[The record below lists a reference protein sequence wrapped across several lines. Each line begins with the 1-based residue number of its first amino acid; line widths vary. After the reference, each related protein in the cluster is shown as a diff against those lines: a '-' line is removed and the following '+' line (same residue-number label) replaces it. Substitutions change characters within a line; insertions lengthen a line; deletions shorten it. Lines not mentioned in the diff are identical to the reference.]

1 MIYLDNAASTKPRKE
16 VIEEMIRVMNNEYA
30 NPDAIHEYA
39 HKTLLNMKNQK
50 EKMARLLG
58 LNSKEIYFTAG
69 GSDGNNIIIQGIV
82 EANSR
87 NKKHLITTK
96 IEHSSVYE
104 IFRNYEKEG
113 YEVDYLDV
121 SEYGEVDV
129 EQLER
134 LIREDTILV
143 SIIAVNSEIGIIQDL
158 EKISKIIKNKNK
170 EAYFHTDFVQGLG
183 HTKVDFSKLEIDAIT
198 ITSHKINGPKGI
210 GAIYIN
216 KNVKIKEIMYG
227 TNKENGIIKRTLPT
241 ELIFGFIKAIEMA
254 YNNYEKEVKYIY
266 ELKKYFI
273 EQLKKNIDKIR
284 INSLLELEKSTP
296 TILNVSFGGVKGE
309 VLTSFLGMYEI
320 YVSTGSACSSR
331 RGNSRI
337 IESLGVPNEQV
348 EGAIRFSFSI
358 DNTVEEVDI
367 VIQKLIE
374 CVTQIRMMKY

>member
-58 LNSKEIYFTAG
+58 LNSKEMYFTAG

-170 EAYFHTDFVQGLG
+170 ETYFHTDFVQGLG

-273 EQLKKNIDKIR
+273 EQLKENIDKIR

-374 CVTQIRMMKY
+374 CVTQIRMMK

>member
-16 VIEEMIRVMNNEYA
+16 VIEEMIRVLNNEYA

-58 LNSKEIYFTAG
+58 LNSKEMYFTAG

-170 EAYFHTDFVQGLG
+170 ETYFHTDFVQGLG

-227 TNKENGIIKRTLPT
+227 TNKENGMVKRTLPT
-241 ELIFGFIKAIEMA
+241 ELIFGFIKAIEIA
-254 YNNYEKEVKYIY
+254 YNNYEKEVKSIY

-374 CVTQIRMMKY
+374 CVTQIRMMK

>member
-227 TNKENGIIKRTLPT
+227 TNKENGMVKRTLPT

-254 YNNYEKEVKYIY
+254 YNNYEKEVKSIY

-374 CVTQIRMMKY
+374 CVTQIRMMK

>member
-58 LNSKEIYFTAG
+58 LNSKEMYFTAG

-170 EAYFHTDFVQGLG
+170 ETYFHTDFVQGLG

-227 TNKENGIIKRTLPT
+227 TNKENGMVKRTLPT
-241 ELIFGFIKAIEMA
+241 ELIFGFIKAIEIA
-254 YNNYEKEVKYIY
+254 YNNYEKEVKSIY

-296 TILNVSFGGVKGE
+296 TILNVSFGGVKGV

-374 CVTQIRMMKY
+374 CVTQIRMMK

>member
-58 LNSKEIYFTAG
+58 LNSKEMYFTAG

-170 EAYFHTDFVQGLG
+170 ETYFHTDFVQGLG
-183 HTKVDFSKLEIDAIT
+183 HTKVDFSKLEIDEIT

-227 TNKENGIIKRTLPT
+227 TNKENGMVKRTLPT
-241 ELIFGFIKAIEMA
+241 ELIFGFIKAIEIA
-254 YNNYEKEVKYIY
+254 YNNYEKEVKSIY

-374 CVTQIRMMKY
+374 CVTQIRMMK

>member
-227 TNKENGIIKRTLPT
+227 TNKENGMVKRTLPT
-241 ELIFGFIKAIEMA
+241 ELIFGFIKAIEIA

-273 EQLKKNIDKIR
+273 EQLKENIDKIR

-358 DNTVEEVDI
+358 DNTVEEVDV

-374 CVTQIRMMKY
+374 CVAQIRMMK

>member
-170 EAYFHTDFVQGLG
+170 ETYFHTDFVQGLG

-254 YNNYEKEVKYIY
+254 YNTYEKEVKYIY

-273 EQLKKNIDKIR
+273 EQLKENIDKIR

-374 CVTQIRMMKY
+374 CVTQIRMMK

>member
-58 LNSKEIYFTAG
+58 LNSKEMYFTAG

-170 EAYFHTDFVQGLG
+170 ETYFHTDFVQGLG

-227 TNKENGIIKRTLPT
+227 TNKENGMVKRTLPT
-241 ELIFGFIKAIEMA
+241 ELIFGFMKAIEIA
-254 YNNYEKEVKYIY
+254 YNNYEKEVKSIY

-374 CVTQIRMMKY
+374 CVTQIRMMK

>member
-69 GSDGNNIIIQGIV
+69 GSDGNNITIQGIV

-170 EAYFHTDFVQGLG
+170 ETYFHTDFVQGLG
-183 HTKVDFSKLEIDAIT
+183 HTKVEFSKLEIDAIT

-227 TNKENGIIKRTLPT
+227 TNKENGMVKRTLPT
-241 ELIFGFIKAIEMA
+241 ELIFGFMKAIEIA

-273 EQLKKNIDKIR
+273 EQLKENIDKIR

-296 TILNVSFGGVKGE
+296 TILNVSFVGVKGE

-374 CVTQIRMMKY
+374 CVTQIRMMK

>member
-273 EQLKKNIDKIR
+273 EQLKENIDKIR

-374 CVTQIRMMKY
+374 CVTQIRMMK

>member
-58 LNSKEIYFTAG
+58 LNSKEMYFTAG
-69 GSDGNNIIIQGIV
+69 GSDGNNITIQGIV

-170 EAYFHTDFVQGLG
+170 ETYFHTDFVQGLG
-183 HTKVDFSKLEIDAIT
+183 HTKVEFSKLEIDAIT

-227 TNKENGIIKRTLPT
+227 TNKENGMVKRTLPT
-241 ELIFGFIKAIEMA
+241 ELIFGFMKAIEIA

-273 EQLKKNIDKIR
+273 EQLKENIDKIR

-296 TILNVSFGGVKGE
+296 TILNVSFVGVKGE

-374 CVTQIRMMKY
+374 CVTQIRMMK

>member
-58 LNSKEIYFTAG
+58 LNSKEMYFTAG

-170 EAYFHTDFVQGLG
+170 ETYFHTDFVQGLG

-241 ELIFGFIKAIEMA
+241 ELIFGFIKAIEIA
-254 YNNYEKEVKYIY
+254 YNNYEKEVKSIY

-273 EQLKKNIDKIR
+273 EQLKENIDKIR

-358 DNTVEEVDI
+358 DNTVEEVDV

-374 CVTQIRMMKY
+374 CVAQIRMMK

>member
-58 LNSKEIYFTAG
+58 LNSKEMYFTAG

-170 EAYFHTDFVQGLG
+170 ETYFHTDFVQGLG

-254 YNNYEKEVKYIY
+254 YNNYEKEVKSIY

-273 EQLKKNIDKIR
+273 EQLKENIDKIR

-374 CVTQIRMMKY
+374 CVTQIRMMK

>member
-16 VIEEMIRVMNNEYA
+16 VIEEMVRVMNNEYA

-87 NKKHLITTK
+87 NRKHLITTK

-121 SEYGEVDV
+121 SEYGEVDA
-129 EQLER
+129 EQLAR

-170 EAYFHTDFVQGLG
+170 ETYFHTDFVQGLG
-183 HTKVDFSKLEIDAIT
+183 HTKVDFSKLEVDAIT

-210 GAIYIN
+210 GAIYVN

-227 TNKENGIIKRTLPT
+227 TNKENGMVKRTLPT
-241 ELIFGFIKAIEMA
+241 ELIFGFIKAIEIA
-254 YNNYEKEVKYIY
+254 YNNYEKEVKSIY

-374 CVTQIRMMKY
+374 CVTQIRMMK

>member
-69 GSDGNNIIIQGIV
+69 GSDGNNITIQGIV

-170 EAYFHTDFVQGLG
+170 ETYFHTDFVQGLG
-183 HTKVDFSKLEIDAIT
+183 HTKVEFSKLEIDAIT

-227 TNKENGIIKRTLPT
+227 TNKENGMVKRTLPT
-241 ELIFGFIKAIEMA
+241 ELIFGFMKAIEIA

-296 TILNVSFGGVKGE
+296 TILNVSFVGVKGE

-374 CVTQIRMMKY
+374 CVTQIRMMK

>member
-58 LNSKEIYFTAG
+58 LNSKEMYFTAG

-358 DNTVEEVDI
+358 DNTVEEVDV

-374 CVTQIRMMKY
+374 CVTQIRMMK

>member
-58 LNSKEIYFTAG
+58 LNSKEMYFTAG

-227 TNKENGIIKRTLPT
+227 TNKENGMVKRTLPT
-241 ELIFGFIKAIEMA
+241 ELIFGFIKAIEIA

-273 EQLKKNIDKIR
+273 EQLKENIDKIR

-358 DNTVEEVDI
+358 DNTVEEVDV

-374 CVTQIRMMKY
+374 CVAQIRMMK

>member
-58 LNSKEIYFTAG
+58 LNSKEMYFTAG

-170 EAYFHTDFVQGLG
+170 ETYFHTDFVQGLG
-183 HTKVDFSKLEIDAIT
+183 HTKVEFSKLEIDAIT

-227 TNKENGIIKRTLPT
+227 TNKENGMVKRTLPT
-241 ELIFGFIKAIEMA
+241 ELIFGFMKAIEIA

-273 EQLKKNIDKIR
+273 EQLKENIDKIR

-296 TILNVSFGGVKGE
+296 TILNVSFVGVKGE

-358 DNTVEEVDI
+358 ENTVEEVDI

-374 CVTQIRMMKY
+374 CVTQIRMMK

>member
-16 VIEEMIRVMNNEYA
+16 VIDEMIRVMNNEYA

-69 GSDGNNIIIQGIV
+69 GSDGNNITIQGIV

-170 EAYFHTDFVQGLG
+170 ETYFHTDFVQGLG

-227 TNKENGIIKRTLPT
+227 TNKENGMVKRTLPT
-241 ELIFGFIKAIEMA
+241 ELIFGFMKAIEIA

-273 EQLKKNIDKIR
+273 EQLKENIDKIR

-374 CVTQIRMMKY
+374 CVTQIRMMK

>member
-58 LNSKEIYFTAG
+58 LNSKEMYFTAG

-170 EAYFHTDFVQGLG
+170 ETYFHTDFVQGLG

-227 TNKENGIIKRTLPT
+227 TNKENGMVKRTLPT
-241 ELIFGFIKAIEMA
+241 ELIFGFIKAIEIA
-254 YNNYEKEVKYIY
+254 YNNYEKEVKSIY

-374 CVTQIRMMKY
+374 CVTQIRMMK

>member
-358 DNTVEEVDI
+358 DNTVEEVDV

-374 CVTQIRMMKY
+374 CVTQIRMMK

>member
-58 LNSKEIYFTAG
+58 LNSKEMYFTAG

-170 EAYFHTDFVQGLG
+170 ETYFHTDFVQGLG

-227 TNKENGIIKRTLPT
+227 TNKENGMVKRTLPT
-241 ELIFGFIKAIEMA
+241 ELIFGFMKAIEIA

-273 EQLKKNIDKIR
+273 EQLKENIDKIR

-374 CVTQIRMMKY
+374 CVAQIRMMK

>member
-58 LNSKEIYFTAG
+58 LNSKEMYFTAG

-170 EAYFHTDFVQGLG
+170 ETYFHTDFVQGLG

-374 CVTQIRMMKY
+374 CVTQIRMMK

>member
-58 LNSKEIYFTAG
+58 LNSKEMYFTAG
-69 GSDGNNIIIQGIV
+69 GSDGNNITIQGIV

-170 EAYFHTDFVQGLG
+170 ETYFHTDFVQGLG

-227 TNKENGIIKRTLPT
+227 TNKENGMVKRTLPT
-241 ELIFGFIKAIEMA
+241 ELIFGFMKAIEIA

-273 EQLKKNIDKIR
+273 EQLKENIDKIR
-284 INSLLELEKSTP
+284 INSFLELEKSTP

-374 CVTQIRMMKY
+374 CVTQIRMMK

>member
-170 EAYFHTDFVQGLG
+170 ETYFHTDFVQGLG

-227 TNKENGIIKRTLPT
+227 TNKENGMVKRTLPT

-273 EQLKKNIDKIR
+273 EQLKENIDKIR

-358 DNTVEEVDI
+358 DNTVEEVDV

-374 CVTQIRMMKY
+374 CVAQIRMMK

>member
-58 LNSKEIYFTAG
+58 LNSKEMYFTAG

-170 EAYFHTDFVQGLG
+170 ETYFHTDFVQGLG

-227 TNKENGIIKRTLPT
+227 TNKENGMVKRTLPT
-241 ELIFGFIKAIEMA
+241 ELIFGFIKAIEIA
-254 YNNYEKEVKYIY
+254 YNNYEKEVKSIY

-273 EQLKKNIDKIR
+273 EQLKENIDKIR

-296 TILNVSFGGVKGE
+296 TILNVSFVGVKGE

-374 CVTQIRMMKY
+374 CVTQIRMMK

>member
-69 GSDGNNIIIQGIV
+69 GSDGNNITIQGIV

-170 EAYFHTDFVQGLG
+170 ETYFHTDFVQGLG

-227 TNKENGIIKRTLPT
+227 TNKENGMVKRTLPT
-241 ELIFGFIKAIEMA
+241 ELIFGFMKAIEIA

-374 CVTQIRMMKY
+374 CVTQIRMMK

>member
-58 LNSKEIYFTAG
+58 LNSKEMYFTAG

-227 TNKENGIIKRTLPT
+227 TNKENGMVKRTLPT
-241 ELIFGFIKAIEMA
+241 ELIFGFIKAIEIA
-254 YNNYEKEVKYIY
+254 YNNYEKEVKSIY

-296 TILNVSFGGVKGE
+296 TILNVSFGGV
-309 VLTSFLGMYEI
+309 
-320 YVSTGSACSSR
+320 
-331 RGNSRI
+331 
-337 IESLGVPNEQV
+337 
-348 EGAIRFSFSI
+348 
-358 DNTVEEVDI
+358 
-367 VIQKLIE
+367 
-374 CVTQIRMMKY
+374 

>member
-58 LNSKEIYFTAG
+58 LNSKEMYFTAG

-170 EAYFHTDFVQGLG
+170 ETYFHTDFVQGLG

-284 INSLLELEKSTP
+284 INSLLELEKSTT

-358 DNTVEEVDI
+358 DNTVEEVDV

-374 CVTQIRMMKY
+374 CVAQIRMMK

>member
-58 LNSKEIYFTAG
+58 LNSKEMYFTAG

-170 EAYFHTDFVQGLG
+170 ETYFHTDFVQGLG

-227 TNKENGIIKRTLPT
+227 TNKENGMVKRTLPT

-254 YNNYEKEVKYIY
+254 YNNYEKEVKSIY

-374 CVTQIRMMKY
+374 CVTQIRMMK

>member
-16 VIEEMIRVMNNEYA
+16 VIDEMIRVMNNEYA

-69 GSDGNNIIIQGIV
+69 GSDGNNITIQGIV

-170 EAYFHTDFVQGLG
+170 ETYFHTDFVQGLG
-183 HTKVDFSKLEIDAIT
+183 HTKVEFSKLEIDAIT

-227 TNKENGIIKRTLPT
+227 TNKENGMVKRTLPT
-241 ELIFGFIKAIEMA
+241 ELIFGFMKAIEIA

-273 EQLKKNIDKIR
+273 EQLKENIDKIR

-296 TILNVSFGGVKGE
+296 TILNVSFVGVKGE

-358 DNTVEEVDI
+358 ENTVEEVDI

-374 CVTQIRMMKY
+374 CVTQIRMMK

>member
-58 LNSKEIYFTAG
+58 LNSKEMYFTAG

-227 TNKENGIIKRTLPT
+227 TNKENGMVKRTLPT
-241 ELIFGFIKAIEMA
+241 ELIFGFIKAIEIA

-273 EQLKKNIDKIR
+273 EQLKENIDKIR

-374 CVTQIRMMKY
+374 CVTQIRMMK

>member
-254 YNNYEKEVKYIY
+254 YNNYEKEVKSIY

-374 CVTQIRMMKY
+374 CVTQIRMMK

>member
-58 LNSKEIYFTAG
+58 LNSKEMYFTAG

-170 EAYFHTDFVQGLG
+170 ETYFHTDFVQGLG

-227 TNKENGIIKRTLPT
+227 TNKENGMVKRTLPT
-241 ELIFGFIKAIEMA
+241 ELIFGFIKAIEIA
-254 YNNYEKEVKYIY
+254 YNNYEKEVKSIY

-273 EQLKKNIDKIR
+273 EQLKENIDKIR

-374 CVTQIRMMKY
+374 CVTQIRMMK

>member
-39 HKTLLNMKNQK
+39 HKILLNMKNQK

-58 LNSKEIYFTAG
+58 LNSKEIYFTSG
-69 GSDGNNIIIQGIV
+69 GSDGNNITIQGIV

-104 IFRNYEKEG
+104 IFRNYEKKG

-170 EAYFHTDFVQGLG
+170 ETYFHTDFVQGLG
-183 HTKVDFSKLEIDAIT
+183 HTKVEFSKLEIDAIT

-227 TNKENGIIKRTLPT
+227 TNKENGMVKRTLPT
-241 ELIFGFIKAIEMA
+241 ELIFGFMKAIEIA

-273 EQLKKNIDKIR
+273 EQLKENIDKIR
-284 INSLLELEKSTP
+284 INSFLELEKSTP

-358 DNTVEEVDI
+358 ENTVEEVDI

-374 CVTQIRMMKY
+374 CVTQIRMMK

>member
-1 MIYLDNAASTKPRKE
+1 MIYLDTAASTKPRKE

-96 IEHSSVYE
+96 IEHSSVYA

-170 EAYFHTDFVQGLG
+170 ETYFHTDFVQGLG

-241 ELIFGFIKAIEMA
+241 ELIFGFIKAIEIA
-254 YNNYEKEVKYIY
+254 YNNYEKEVKSIY

-374 CVTQIRMMKY
+374 CVTQIRMMK

>member
-1 MIYLDNAASTKPRKE
+1 M
-16 VIEEMIRVMNNEYA
+16 
-30 NPDAIHEYA
+30 
-39 HKTLLNMKNQK
+39 
-50 EKMARLLG
+50 
-58 LNSKEIYFTAG
+58 YFTAG

-227 TNKENGIIKRTLPT
+227 TNKENGMVKRTLPT

-273 EQLKKNIDKIR
+273 EQLKENIDKIR

-374 CVTQIRMMKY
+374 CVTQIRMMK

>member
-58 LNSKEIYFTAG
+58 LNSKEMYFTAG

-170 EAYFHTDFVQGLG
+170 ETYFHTDFVQGLG

-210 GAIYIN
+210 GAIYVN

-227 TNKENGIIKRTLPT
+227 TNKENGMVKRTLPT
-241 ELIFGFIKAIEMA
+241 ELIFGFMKAIEIA

-374 CVTQIRMMKY
+374 CVAQIRMMK